1 MSYTITFTDPAKTND
16 ALVIDD
22 NIIDSRLSVSFVGK
36 NASNY
41 STAIST
47 NFLHLLEN
55 FANTE
60 PPAGLSVQGQ
70 LWYDTSNPDIPVLR
84 ISNPAAGNGSPTSWA
99 PASGIWAQSTTP
111 GTDATY
117 GGAKAGD
124 IWVNT
129 AQGQLYINTDGTNNW
144 TLVGPSF
151 SGTLQTGSFPEIVND
166 NFGAPHYVIKNY
178 VNGTVVEIISGDSF
192 IPQSRITGFTNILA
206 GLNLNSTNNISINA
220 TSYAAKNLLVTS
232 PSTSYISANNFV
244 RNDIDNSITAILTV
258 QNGVLMGT
266 DKTFNLRINPSSAR
280 EAQIINSYNG
290 GVITLSVYTNTQL
303 STLLRIDGATKSVG
317 IGIGNNPPGVSTNGL
332 HVGGNIRV
340 DGVLNVNASSRSTFA
355 GDLAVVGNILNT
367 GTITA
372 GDDLTVGGQLYVNW
386 NNGATGPAI
395 LPGTSGNPVTETFD
409 IGSPTAKFRNIYANT
424 FQGSLIG
431 TAVAANSLT
440 NASAFAVLGDVATAV
455 DVSYKGV
462 QGTYR
467 FTTTVQKSVISGRT
481 TSTNTSTNNWTSFYS
496 NANNGQFTI
505 LGLEASGTA
514 TITTNLV
521 QIEKKNFLADI
532 YANLI
537 PTGSIIPFAG
547 SAAPTGWLLCD
558 GQSVYKSQYQAL
570 FQAIGWTYGALL
582 SNSNVFK
589 LPDLRGRGVIGYDDM
604 NNGTLGLSNAGRV
617 ASAIAPDGTDGSAAL
632 VSGGNATVVVSTGTV
647 STGTGAKS
655 VVSNA
660 TSLNVMNPYLAMN
673 YIIKT

>member
-16 ALVIDD
+16 ALVIED
-22 NIIDSRLSVSFVGK
+22 NTIDSRLSVSFVGK

-41 STAIST
+41 STAVST

-55 FANTE
+55 FANTD

-84 ISNPAAGNGSPTSWA
+84 ISNPAASNGSPTVWS

-111 GTDATY
+111 GTDAIY

-178 VNGTVVEIISGDSF
+178 VNGTVVEIISNDSF

-220 TSYAAKNLLVTS
+220 TSYAAKNLLVTT
-232 PSTSYISANNFV
+232 PSTAYISANNFV

-266 DKTFNLRINPSSAR
+266 DKTFNLRINPSLAR

-317 IGIGNNPPGVSTNGL
+317 IGIGNNPPGVSTDGL
-332 HVGGNIRV
+332 HVGGNTRV
-340 DGVLNVNASSRSTFA
+340 DGMLTVNANLRSTFG
-355 GDLAVVGNILNT
+355 GDLAVVGNINNT
-367 GTITA
+367 GT
-372 GDDLTVGGQLYVNW
+372 
-386 NNGATGPAI
+386 
-395 LPGTSGNPVTETFD
+395 VT
-409 IGSPTAKFRNIYANT
+409 IGSTTTINGPLFINSATISNSAATFATVTATTFRGT
-424 FQGSLIG
+424 LLG

-440 NASAFAVLGDVATAV
+440 NASSFAVLGDVASTV

-496 NANNGQFTI
+496 NSNNGKFTI
-505 LGLEASGTA
+505 LGLEATGTA

-521 QIEKKNFLADI
+521 QIEKQNFLADI

-547 SAAPTGWLLCD
+547 PSAPAGWLLCD
-558 GQSVYKSQYQAL
+558 GQGVYKSVHPGL
-570 FQAIGWTYGALL
+570 FNAIGYTYGELV

-617 ASAIAPDGTDGSAAL
+617 ASAIAPDGTAGSAATIS
-632 VSGGNATVVVSTGTV
+632 SGTSTVIVSTGTI
-647 STGTGAKS
+647 STGTGARS

>member
-22 NIIDSRLSVSFVGK
+22 NTIDSRLSVSFVGK

-60 PPAGLSVQGQ
+60 PPTGLSVQGQ

-84 ISNPAAGNGSPTSWA
+84 IGNPAAGNGSPTSWA

-111 GTDATY
+111 GSDATY

-178 VNGTVVEIISGDSF
+178 VNGTVVEIISNDSF

-206 GLNLNSTNNISINA
+206 GINLNSTNNIALNA
-220 TSYAAKNLLVTS
+220 TSYAARNLLVTS
-232 PSTSYISANNFV
+232 PSTAYISANNFV

-258 QNGVLMGT
+258 QNGILMGSNS
-266 DKTFNLRINPSSAR
+266 TFNLRINPSLAR

-290 GVITLSVYTNTQL
+290 GKVTIVAYNNTTPVTLINAN
-303 STLLRIDGATKSVG
+303 GNAKNVG
-317 IGIGNNPPGVSTNGL
+317 IGLPTNHDPDAGATL
-332 HVGGNIRV
+332 EVGGTILV
-340 DGVLNVNASSRSTFA
+340 SGGALIVNTSSRSTFG
-355 GDLAVVGNILNT
+355 GDLAVVGNITNT
-367 GTITA
+367 GT
-372 GDDLTVGGQLYVNW
+372 
-386 NNGATGPAI
+386 
-395 LPGTSGNPVTETFD
+395 VT
-409 IGSPTAKFRNIYANT
+409 IGSTTTINGPLFINSATISNSAATFATVTATTFRGT
-424 FQGSLIG
+424 LLG

-440 NASAFAVLGDVATAV
+440 NASSFAVQGDVATAV
-455 DVSYKGV
+455 DVSYKGLA
-462 QGTYR
+462 GNYI
-467 FTTTVQKSVISGRT
+467 FSATVQKSVISGRT
-481 TSTNTSTNNWTSFYS
+481 TSTNTSTNDWTSFYS
-496 NANNGQFTI
+496 NANNGKFNI

-521 QIEKKNFLADI
+521 QIEKQNFLADI

-547 SAAPTGWLLCD
+547 STPPTGWLLCD
-558 GQSVYKSQYQAL
+558 GQGTYKSKYPGL
-570 FQAIGWTYGALL
+570 FNAIGYTYGDLP

-589 LPDLRGRGVIGYDDM
+589 LPDLRGRSVIGYDDM
-604 NNGTLGLSNAGRV
+604 NNSSLGLSNAGRV
-617 ASAIAPDGTDGSAAL
+617 ASAISPDGTAGSAATI
-632 VSGGNATVVVSTGTV
+632 SGGTSTVIVSTGTV
-647 STGTGAKS
+647 STGTGARS
-655 VVSNA
+655 VVSDA

>member
-16 ALVIDD
+16 ALVIED
-22 NIIDSRLSVSFVGK
+22 NTIDSRLSVSFVGK

-41 STAIST
+41 STAVST

-55 FANTE
+55 FANTD

-84 ISNPAAGNGSPTSWA
+84 ISNPAASNGSPTVWS

-111 GTDATY
+111 GTDAIY

-178 VNGTVVEIISGDSF
+178 VNGTVVEIISNDSF

-220 TSYAAKNLLVTS
+220 TSYAAKNLLVTT
-232 PSTSYISANNFV
+232 PSTAYISANNFV

-266 DKTFNLRINPSSAR
+266 DKTFNLRINPSLAR

-317 IGIGNNPPGVSTNGL
+317 IGIGNNPPGVSTDGL
-332 HVGGNIRV
+332 HVGGNTRV
-340 DGVLNVNASSRSTFA
+340 DGMLTVNANLRSTFG
-355 GDLAVVGNILNT
+355 GDLAVVGNINNT
-367 GTITA
+367 GT
-372 GDDLTVGGQLYVNW
+372 
-386 NNGATGPAI
+386 
-395 LPGTSGNPVTETFD
+395 VT
-409 IGSPTAKFRNIYANT
+409 IGSTTTINGPLFINSATISNSAATFATVTATTFRGT
-424 FQGSLIG
+424 LLG

-440 NASAFAVLGDVATAV
+440 NASSFAVLGDVASTV

-481 TSTNTSTNNWTSFYS
+481 TSTNTSTNDWTSFYS
-496 NANNGQFTI
+496 NANNGKFNI
-505 LGLEASGTA
+505 LGLEATGTA

-521 QIEKKNFLADI
+521 QIEKQNFLADI

-547 SAAPTGWLLCD
+547 PSAPAGWLLCD
-558 GQSVYKSQYQAL
+558 GQGVYKSVHPGL
-570 FQAIGWTYGALL
+570 FNAIGYTYGELV

-617 ASAIAPDGTDGSAAL
+617 ASAIAPDGTAGSAATIS
-632 VSGGNATVVVSTGTV
+632 SGTSTVIVSTGTI
-647 STGTGAKS
+647 STGTGARS

>member
-22 NIIDSRLSVSFVGK
+22 NTIDSRLSVSFVGK

-41 STAIST
+41 SNAIST

-84 ISNPAAGNGSPTSWA
+84 IGNPAAGNGSPTSWA

-192 IPQSRITGFTNILA
+192 IPQSRIIGFTNILA

-220 TSYAAKNLLVTS
+220 TSYAAKNLLVTT
-232 PSTSYISANNFV
+232 PSTAYISANNFV

-266 DKTFNLRINPSSAR
+266 DKTFNLRVNPSSAR

-317 IGIGNNPPGVSTNGL
+317 IGIGNNPPGVSTDGL
-332 HVGGNIRV
+332 HVGGNTRV
-340 DGVLNVNASSRSTFA
+340 DGMLTVNANSRSTFG
-355 GDLAVVGNILNT
+355 GDLAVIGNITNT
-367 GTITA
+367 GT
-372 GDDLTVGGQLYVNW
+372 
-386 NNGATGPAI
+386 
-395 LPGTSGNPVTETFD
+395 VT
-409 IGSPTAKFRNIYANT
+409 IGSTTTINGPLFINSATVSNSAATFATVTATTFRGT
-424 FQGSLIG
+424 LLG

-440 NASAFAVLGDVATAV
+440 NASSFAVQGDVATAV
-455 DVSYKGV
+455 DVSYKGLA
-462 QGTYR
+462 GNYI
-467 FTTTVQKSVISGRT
+467 FNATVQKSVITGRT

-496 NANNGQFTI
+496 ESNNGKFTI

-521 QIEKKNFLADI
+521 QIEKQNFLADI

-547 SAAPTGWLLCD
+547 SAAPAGWLLCD
-558 GQSVYKSQYQAL
+558 GQGVYKSQYQAL
-570 FQAIGWTYGALL
+570 FQAIGWTYGELL

-604 NNGTLGLSNAGRV
+604 NNGTLGLSNADRV
-617 ASAIAPDGTDGSAAL
+617 SSAIAPDGTNGSAAL
-632 VSGGNATVVVSTGTV
+632 VSGGNATVAVSTGSI
-647 STGTGAKS
+647 STGTGARS

-660 TSLNVMNPYLAMN
+660 TSLSVMNPYLAMN